1 MVISGLSYPAT
12 HHLSPEELQLIGS
25 NVLTVFATLIVIGV
39 VGAGIYFY
47 GKQRLCSSKLAVD
60 QLS

>member
-47 GKQRLCSSKLAVD
+47 GKQRLR
-60 QLS
+60 